1 MDVVIA
7 DEAISELKIKDKVAN
22 ARAGD
27 YYLGVSMFD
36 STREHDTNPTRV
48 FSG

>member
-7 DEAISELKIKDKVAN
+7 DEAISELKITDKVAN

-27 YYLGVSMFD
+27 YYSITTCVCGFEVIMEVNEE
-36 STREHDTNPTRV
+36 RR
-48 FSG
+48 